1 MNLSPLLMPI
11 AVEWVILITTLVP
24 LVGRGV
30 RGRANKHPNIAI
42 FTLFSALASAIA
54 AACIALLIA
63 CQSVF
68 ALWHELSDSPAS
80 HRSIEKTL
88 LALGASFAP
97 WILLATAGI
106 TIALVN
112 QRLEPHIRTA
122 RALAPR
128 IESILA
134 SRGEFHGIEYLAV
147 ESPGH
152 ISFTTRIH
160 GRNAIVLSTH
170 TLATLNQH
178 QLDAVLWHELGH
190 IRLGHY
196 WLKLAAKTMAAL
208 TPRIVASR
216 VLVERLD
223 ELAEVAADNFA
234 ARRVGRALLAET
246 RALFRGAPR
255 G

>member
-1 MNLSPLLMPI
+1 MPL
-11 AVEWVILITTLVP
+11 AVEWVIMVTTLVP
-24 LVGRGV
+24 LVGRGN
-30 RGRANKHPNIAI
+30 RGRRRAKNHPNIAI
-42 FTLFSALASAIA
+42 FVLFSALASAIA
-54 AACIALLIA
+54 GAAMALLIA
-63 CQSVF
+63 CQSVLE
-68 ALWHELSDSPAS
+68 LWHELSDSPAS
-80 HRSIEKTL
+80 HRSAEKTL

-97 WILLATAGI
+97 WILLALAGI

-128 IESILA
+128 IESLFTT
-134 SRGEFHGIEYLAV
+134 RGRFQGVEFLAV
-147 ESPGH
+147 ESPAH

-170 TLATLNQH
+170 TLATLNQQ

-196 WLKLAAKTMAAL
+196 WLKLAAKTLSAL

-234 ARRVGRALLAET
+234 ARRVGRELLAET
-246 RALFRGAPR
+246 RALFA
-255 G
+255 